1 METTRSFMK
10 QVCIVSQ
17 HFPPEKSGNASRI
30 YDTATHLAKLGIG
43 VTVLAPHPTFPTGS
57 FPRRWR
63 RSDVREV
70 EGVRVVR
77 LWTWQP
83 ASGDPGFTSRMA
95 YYLLFP
101 LHAALWLLFTG
112 NRFDAIITS
121 APPLFTGIPG
131 YVLKRT
137 SRAAWI
143 LDIRDLWI
151 DASISLGFLRE
162 GSLYERMSRRFE
174 QMCLLQADLVGVTT
188 EELGRRIASRYRV
201 TAPMELMPN
210 GVNTDFFRPMDG
222 GKKRQIIYAGNV
234 GHAQDLDKV
243 ALAVK
248 SMNGTYNLKFL
259 IVGDGDTRGSLE
271 RLVKAEGLTDSVVF
285 TGTLPREKIP
295 QLLSESLVGVA
306 PLKRLDNLEYA
317 VPTKA
322 YEYMACGIPFVGCGN
337 GEIARLAKAS
347 GAGVIADNT
356 PEAIAAALSS
366 LLSDPAKME
375 EMGRRGREYV
385 AEHCDRRSVALKLKK
400 HIERMIWTGA

>member
-1 METTRSFMK
+1 MK

-30 YDTATHLAKLGIG
+30 HDTAAHLAKLGIG

-57 FPRRWR
+57 FPRTWR
-63 RSDVREV
+63 RSDVQEV
-70 EGVRVVR
+70 DGIRVVH

-83 ASGDPGFTSRMA
+83 GSGDPGFVSRMA
-95 YYLLFP
+95 YYLSFP
-101 LHAALWLLFTG
+101 IHAALWLLFTR
-112 NRFDAIITS
+112 NRFDAIMTS

-137 SRAAWI
+137 SRVKWI

-151 DASISLGFLRE
+151 DASIGLGFLRE
-162 GSLYERMSRRFE
+162 GSLYERLSRRFE
-174 QMCLLQADLVGVTT
+174 QACLDRADLVGVTT
-188 EELGRRIASRYRV
+188 EELGRRISSRYRV

-210 GVNTDFFRPMDG
+210 GVNTDFFYPANG

-248 SMNGTYNLKFL
+248 SMNGTYNLRFV
-259 IVGDGDTRGSLE
+259 IVGDGDTRESLE
-271 RLVKAEGLTDSVVF
+271 ALVKAESLTDSVIF
-285 TGTLPREKIP
+285 TGTLPREEIP
-295 QLLSESLVGVA
+295 RLISESLVGVA
-306 PLKRLDNLEYA
+306 PLKRLANLEYA
-317 VPTKA
+317 APTKA

-337 GEIARLAKAS
+337 GEIAHLAKES
-347 GAGVIADNT
+347 GAGVIAENT
-356 PEAIAAALSS
+356 PEAIAATLSAL
-366 LLSDPAKME
+366 LDNPEEME

-385 AEHCDRRSVALKLKK
+385 AERYDRRSVALKLKQC
-400 HIERMIWTGA
+400 IERMTWTGV

>member
-1 METTRSFMK
+1 MK

-30 YDTATHLAKLGIG
+30 HDTAAHLAKLGIG

-57 FPRRWR
+57 FPRTWR
-63 RSDVREV
+63 RSDVQEV
-70 EGVRVVR
+70 DGIRVVR

-83 ASGDPGFTSRMA
+83 GSGDPGFVSRMA
-95 YYLLFP
+95 YYLSFP
-101 LHAALWLLFTG
+101 IHAALWLLFTR
-112 NRFDAIITS
+112 NRFDAIMTS

-137 SRAAWI
+137 SRVKWI

-151 DASISLGFLRE
+151 DASIGLGFLRE
-162 GSLYERMSRRFE
+162 GSLYERLSRRFE
-174 QMCLLQADLVGVTT
+174 QACLDRADLVGVTT
-188 EELGRRIASRYRV
+188 EELGRRISSRYRV

-210 GVNTDFFRPMDG
+210 GVNTDFFYPANG

-248 SMNGTYNLKFL
+248 SMNGTYNLRFV
-259 IVGDGDTRGSLE
+259 IVGDGDTRESLE
-271 RLVKAEGLTDSVVF
+271 ALVKAESLTDSVIF
-285 TGTLPREKIP
+285 TGTLPREEIP
-295 QLLSESLVGVA
+295 RLISESLVGVA
-306 PLKRLDNLEYA
+306 PLKRLANLEYA
-317 VPTKA
+317 APTKA

-337 GEIARLAKAS
+337 GEIAHLAKES
-347 GAGVIADNT
+347 GAGVIAENT
-356 PEAIAAALSS
+356 PEAIAATLSAL
-366 LLSDPAKME
+366 LDNPEEME

-385 AEHCDRRSVALKLKK
+385 AERYDRRSVALKLKQC
-400 HIERMIWTGA
+400 IERMTWTGV

>member
-1 METTRSFMK
+1 MK

-30 YDTATHLAKLGIG
+30 YDTAVHLARLGID

-57 FPRRWR
+57 FPRTWKRSETRWV
-63 RSDVREV
+63 D
-70 EGVRVVR
+70 GVRVVR

-83 ASGDPGFTSRMA
+83 GSGDPGFPSRMA

-101 LHAALWLLFTG
+101 LHAALWLLA
-112 NRFDAIITS
+112 NRSRFDVIVTS
-121 APPLFTGIPG
+121 TPPLFTGIPG

-137 SRAAWI
+137 SNVRWI

-174 QMCLLQADLVGVTT
+174 QMCLSRTDLVGVTT
-188 EELGRRIASRYRV
+188 EELGRRIRSRYEV

-210 GVNTDFFRPMDG
+210 GVNTEFFRPASQQ
-222 GKKRQIIYAGNV
+222 KKRQIVYAGNV

-259 IVGDGDTRGSLE
+259 IVGDGDTRESLE
-271 RLVKAEGLTDSVVF
+271 RLVKAENLTDSVIF
-285 TGTLPREKIP
+285 AGTLPREEIP
-295 QLLSESLVGVA
+295 RLLSESLLGVA
-306 PLKRLDNLEYA
+306 PLKLLENLEYA
-317 VPTKA
+317 APTKA

-337 GEIARLAKAS
+337 GEIAHLAEDS
-347 GAGVIADNT
+347 GAGVIAGNT
-356 PEAIAAALSS
+356 PEAIAATLSS
-366 LLSDPAKME
+366 LLDDPERME

-385 AEHCDRRSVALKLKK
+385 AKHYDRKSVAMKLKQQ
-400 HIERMIWTGA
+400 IERMTWTGA

>member
-1 METTRSFMK
+1 MK

-30 YDTATHLAKLGIG
+30 YDTAVHLARLGID

-57 FPRRWR
+57 FSRTWK
-63 RSDVREV
+63 RSNVQEV
-70 EGVRVVR
+70 DGIRVVQ

-83 ASGDPGFTSRMA
+83 GSGNPGFPSRMA

-101 LHAALWLLFTG
+101 LHAALWLLV
-112 NRFDAIITS
+112 NRSRFDAIVTS

-131 YVLKRT
+131 YILKRT
-137 SRAAWI
+137 SGVKWI

-162 GSLYERMSRRFE
+162 GSIYERMSRRFE
-174 QMCLLQADLVGVTT
+174 QMCLARADLVGVTT
-188 EELGRRIASRYRV
+188 EELGRRISSRYRV

-210 GVNTDFFRPMDG
+210 GVNTDFFRPNNG
-222 GKKRQIIYAGNV
+222 RKKRQIIYAGNV

-259 IVGDGDTRGSLE
+259 IVGDGDTRENLE
-271 RLVKAEGLTDSVVF
+271 RLVKAESLTGSVVF
-285 TGTLPREKIP
+285 TGTLPREEIP
-295 QLLSESLVGVA
+295 RLLSESLVGVA
-306 PLKRLDNLEYA
+306 PLKRLENLEYA

-322 YEYMACGIPFVGCGN
+322 YEYMACGIPFVGCGC
-337 GEIARLAKAS
+337 GEIAHLARES

-356 PEAIAAALSS
+356 PEAIAATLSAL
-366 LLSDPAKME
+366 LDDPEKME

-385 AEHCDRRSVALKLKK
+385 AEHYDRRSVALKLKQY
-400 HIERMIWTGA
+400 IERMTWTGA

>member
-1 METTRSFMK
+1 MK

-30 YDTATHLAKLGIG
+30 YDTAVHLAKLGID
-43 VTVLAPHPTFPTGS
+43 VTVLAPHPTFPTGA
-57 FPRRWR
+57 FPRTWK
-63 RSDVREV
+63 RSDVQNID
-70 EGVRVVR
+70 GVRVVR

-83 ASGDPGFTSRMA
+83 GSGDPGFVSRMA

-101 LHAALWLLFTG
+101 LHAALWLLA
-112 NRFDAIITS
+112 RRKQFDVIVTS

-137 SRAAWI
+137 SKVGWI

-174 QMCLLQADLVGVTT
+174 QMCLARADLVGVTT
-188 EELGRRIASRYRV
+188 EELGRRIASRYTV

-210 GVNTDFFRPMDG
+210 GVNTEFFRPASSP
-222 GKKRQIIYAGNV
+222 KKRQIVYAGNV

-248 SMNGTYNLKFL
+248 SMNGNYNLKLL
-259 IVGDGDTRGSLE
+259 IVGDGDTRESLE
-271 RLVKAEGLTDSVVF
+271 RLVKAENLTDSVIF
-285 TGTLPREKIP
+285 AGTLPREKIP

-306 PLKRLDNLEYA
+306 PLKRLANLEYA
-317 VPTKA
+317 APTKA
-322 YEYMACGIPFVGCGN
+322 YEYMACGIPFLGCGN
-337 GEIARLAKAS
+337 GEIAHLAEDS
-347 GAGVIADNT
+347 GAGVIAGNT
-356 PEAIAAALSS
+356 PEAIAATLSS
-366 LLSDPAKME
+366 LLDDPGKME

-385 AEHCDRRSVALKLKK
+385 AEHYDRKAVALKLKQ
-400 HIERMIWTGA
+400 HIERMTWTGV

>member
-1 METTRSFMK
+1 MK

-30 YDTATHLAKLGIG
+30 YDTAVHLAKLGID
-43 VTVLAPHPTFPTGS
+43 VTVLAPHPTFPTGA
-57 FPRRWR
+57 FPRTWK
-63 RSDVREV
+63 RSDVQNID
-70 EGVRVVR
+70 GVRVVR

-83 ASGDPGFTSRMA
+83 GSGDPGFVTRMA

-101 LHAALWLLFTG
+101 LHAALWLLMH
-112 NRFDAIITS
+112 RKQFDVLVTS

-137 SRAAWI
+137 SKVRWI

-174 QMCLLQADLVGVTT
+174 QMCLARADLIGVTT
-188 EELGRRIASRYRV
+188 EELGRRIASRYTV

-210 GVNTDFFRPMDG
+210 GVNTEFFRPASSP
-222 GKKRQIIYAGNV
+222 KKRQIVYAGNV

-248 SMNGTYNLKFL
+248 SMNGNYNLKLL
-259 IVGDGDTRGSLE
+259 IVGDGDTRESLE
-271 RLVKAEGLTDSVVF
+271 RLVKAENLTDSVIF
-285 TGTLPREKIP
+285 AGTLPREKIP

-306 PLKRLDNLEYA
+306 PLKRLANLEYA
-317 VPTKA
+317 APTKA
-322 YEYMACGIPFVGCGN
+322 YEYMACGIPFLGCGN
-337 GEIARLAKAS
+337 GEIAHLAEDS
-347 GAGVIADNT
+347 GAGVIAGNT
-356 PEAIAAALSS
+356 PEAIAATLSS
-366 LLSDPAKME
+366 LLDDPGKME

-385 AEHCDRRSVALKLKK
+385 AEHYDRKAVALKLKQ
-400 HIERMIWTGA
+400 HIERMTWTGV

>member
-1 METTRSFMK
+1 MK

-30 YDTATHLAKLGIG
+30 YDTAVHLANLGIG

-57 FPRRWR
+57 FPRTWK

-70 EGVRVVR
+70 DGVRVVR

-83 ASGDPGFTSRMA
+83 GSGDPGFASRMA
-95 YYLLFP
+95 YYLTFP
-101 LHAALWLLFTG
+101 VHAALWLLFAR

-121 APPLFTGIPG
+121 APPLFTGIPE

-137 SRAAWI
+137 AGVAWI

-162 GSLYERMSRRFE
+162 GSLYERASRRFE
-174 QMCLLQADLVGVTT
+174 QICLSRADLVGVTT
-188 EELGRRIASRYRV
+188 EELGRRISSRYRV
-201 TAPMELMPN
+201 TAPMALMPN
-210 GVNTDFFRPMDG
+210 GVNTDVFRPANG

-248 SMNGTYNLKFL
+248 SMNGNYNLKLL
-259 IVGDGDTRGSLE
+259 IVGDGDTRENLE
-271 RLVKAEGLTDSVVF
+271 RLVKAESLTGSVIF
-285 TGTLPREKIP
+285 TGILPREELP
-295 QLLSESLVGVA
+295 RLLSESLIGVA
-306 PLKRLDNLEYA
+306 PVKQLKNLEYA
-317 VPTKA
+317 APTKA
-322 YEYMACGIPFVGCGN
+322 YEYMACGIPFIGCGS
-337 GEIARLAKAS
+337 GEIAHLANDS
-347 GAGVIADNT
+347 GGGVIAETT
-356 PEAIAAALSS
+356 PEAIAAALTA
-366 LLSDPAKME
+366 LLDDPGRME

-385 AEHCDRRSVALKLKK
+385 AEHYDRRAVALKLKQY
-400 HIERMIWTGA
+400 IERMAWTGT

>member
-1 METTRSFMK
+1 MK

-17 HFPPEKSGNASRI
+17 HFPPERSGNASRI
-30 YDTATHLAKLGIG
+30 YDTAVHLARLGID

-57 FPRRWR
+57 FPRTWK
-63 RSDVREV
+63 RSDVQQV
-70 EGVRVVR
+70 DGVRVVR

-83 ASGDPGFTSRMA
+83 GSGDPGFLSRMA

-101 LHAALWLLFTG
+101 LHAALWLLAAQ
-112 NRFDAIITS
+112 NRFDVIITS

-137 SRAAWI
+137 SRVGWI

-151 DASISLGFLRE
+151 DASISLGFLKE
-162 GSLYERMSRRFE
+162 GSIYERVSRRFE
-174 QMCLLQADLVGVTT
+174 QMCLSRADLIGVTT

-201 TAPMELMPN
+201 AAPMELMPN
-210 GVNTDFFRPMDG
+210 GVNTDFFRPANNR
-222 GKKRQIIYAGNV
+222 KKRQIVYAGNV

-259 IVGDGDTRGSLE
+259 IVGDGDTRESLE
-271 RLVKAEGLTDSVVF
+271 RLVKAEDLTDSVIF
-285 TGTLPREKIP
+285 TGTLPREEIP

-317 VPTKA
+317 APTKA

-337 GEIARLAKAS
+337 GEIAHLAEDS
-347 GAGVIADNT
+347 GAGVIAGNT
-356 PEAIAAALSS
+356 PEAIAVTLSS
-366 LLSDPAKME
+366 LLDDPGRME
-375 EMGRRGREYV
+375 EMGRRGRKYV
-385 AEHCDRRSVALKLKK
+385 AEHYDRRAVALKLKQ
-400 HIERMIWTGA
+400 HIERMTWTGA